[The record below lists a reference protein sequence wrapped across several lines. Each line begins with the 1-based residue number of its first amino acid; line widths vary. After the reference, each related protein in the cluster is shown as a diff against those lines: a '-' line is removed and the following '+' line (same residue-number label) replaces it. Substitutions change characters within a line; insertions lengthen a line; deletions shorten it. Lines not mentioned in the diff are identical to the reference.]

1 MATTITDNKTTVPSI
16 DGIPVEVHPGDRWPA
31 PYRGSKYSVRRLAG
45 ADGKDRYRLVWA
57 RQDKLVHTPIPI
69 GLIPLLRVSRPS
81 ITGSIRITS
90 HREVLCKRL
99 DPVSGLWVPY
109 YIGMLDG
116 DIEFEDT
123 GFDLNPIDMS
133 LGQFWRGFHFKHG
146 ETWAVWTRGGNEDYL
161 YWSKRGVYFKSTKPY
176 SELCKLVRDIRP
188 KGVRIYIT
196 EHGHI
201 WFNLNDAEVS
211 YKYRDDI
218 KQEMYNDIELFKS
231 DPEYDTLIESISERI
246 VATKLRPLYLGKID
260 DFGGPPR
267 TYFEG
272 GFSKGTRSEDEDDED
287 GDHSKGYK
295 RMRR

>member
-123 GFDLNPIDMS
+123 GVMNIKWKNGTLGSLSVSVLTYPKNLEASID
-133 LGQFWRGFHFKHG
+133 
-146 ETWAVWTRGGNEDYL
+146 
-161 YWSKRGVYFKSTKPY
+161 
-176 SELCKLVRDIRP
+176 
-188 KGVRIYIT
+188 
-196 EHGHI
+196 
-201 WFNLNDAEVS
+201 
-211 YKYRDDI
+211 
-218 KQEMYNDIELFKS
+218 
-231 DPEYDTLIESISERI
+231 ES
-246 VATKLRPLYLGKID
+246 
-260 DFGGPPR
+260 
-267 TYFEG
+267 
-272 GFSKGTRSEDEDDED
+272 FSKLT
-287 GDHSKGYK
+287 YK
-295 RMRR
+295 FDIII